1 MDAFVMTRLISSPYV
16 MGIYGYC
23 GLSQVVEYGANG
35 NIHDLVKVARETGED
50 KLSPL
55 DKLRIFVQ
63 IATAVADMHSLDVT
77 HNDLCCHQFILVDGV
92 YRLSDFD
99 FSEFVKR
106 DRETN
111 ETCLD
116 RMFDINSN
124 VS

>member
-1 MDAFVMTRLISSPYV
+1 